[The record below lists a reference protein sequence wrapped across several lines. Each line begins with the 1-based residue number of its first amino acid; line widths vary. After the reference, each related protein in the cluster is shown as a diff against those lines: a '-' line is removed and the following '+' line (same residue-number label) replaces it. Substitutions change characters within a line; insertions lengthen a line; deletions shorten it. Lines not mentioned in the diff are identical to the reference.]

1 MAFRSVYKDEIDI
14 LYTISNKLA
23 GASTPDEV
31 LDAVLVYAR
40 EHGATAARL
49 LYTIETGDEETRL
62 CRVMAEWT
70 AEGAVARGLGSEY
83 LEYGE
88 MGLPQG
94 WLETPDQPL
103 LLNDAPGYRRFHPL
117 MRQHLAEDHE
127 WSMALL
133 PLNNRGRWVGTLL
146 FSWSEPYTFTA
157 RDRRIYTA
165 LIRQSAP
172 VIDSLRL
179 LEENRRR
186 ADRAEH
192 LVRINT
198 VLSQAVEDTQIVE
211 AVALYARI
219 YGADRV
225 LLNYIDPD
233 PNQEPLPIRSTP
245 IAIWQNGVAE
255 MFDFDRHDYYPIGK
269 VGYVEMWYRN
279 PDVPLLIENVETDES
294 IPNETRDGLLTM
306 MPMRALAT
314 LPLFNG
320 GRCRGVMTISWFR
333 PHVFSDEERYVYNV
347 LLRTLPSVVANRR
360 AYLAEQEARREQEL
374 LYRIS
379 ETVNAAKNYE
389 EIADALARL
398 ELSKESGISL
408 RIFQDGSASENMTE
422 QERRL
427 NAAVG
432 EMVSSALERIRLR
445 IEAEESRQR
454 AETLAGISAALS
466 QARDEQAILAAVASL
481 AERFG
486 ASLSILSYTQARDTI
501 SIIALR
507 AGDGD
512 SPIPLSLLPLASFP
526 LSNYPILSLVYDH
539 PNELIFVEDAF
550 DDPRLTAPETQL
562 FLNQV
567 GWGAAIL
574 TPLYSGD
581 QLQGVLTFVWRE
593 PRRFD
598 KTMRDLFGAIQTTA
612 SSVVTSR
619 RAYLAEEAARRETE
633 LRAHQLQTIARIS
646 AAAAARLDVGE
657 LVDTVYALAQENFS
671 QYHVAVYLLTDEL
684 RPTLVCAEGSGESG
698 GLETCLNIPLDST
711 DSVVAYAGK
720 TRKSVIVNNMSE
732 AEGFTLLAHIPD
744 LRSEMAVPMVAGDR
758 LIGVLDVQ
766 SNRSNRFTDTD
777 VYIMA
782 MLADLIAVAVQNAR
796 LYTQAQELAALEER
810 TRLARELHDSVSQAL
825 YGIGLGARTARMLL
839 ERDPSRLR
847 EPLEYVLSL
856 AEAGLAEMRALI
868 FELRPESLE
877 QEGLITALS
886 KQAASLQARHNIRVD
901 TQFCEEPPFSIEAK
915 ETLYRIAR
923 EALHNTVKHAHATHV
938 ELQLTNCDEGFIL
951 SIIDNGVGFDP
962 NGQFPGHLGLKSMR
976 ERTARMNGTFE
987 VESSEGAGTA
997 IRVTVP
1003 HPLY

>member
-1 MAFRSVYKDEIDI
+1 
-14 LYTISNKLA
+14 
-23 GASTPDEV
+23 
-31 LDAVLVYAR
+31 
-40 EHGATAARL
+40 
-49 LYTIETGDEETRL
+49 
-62 CRVMAEWT
+62 
-70 AEGAVARGLGSEY
+70 
-83 LEYGE
+83 
-88 MGLPQG
+88 
-94 WLETPDQPL
+94 
-103 LLNDAPGYRRFHPL
+103 
-117 MRQHLAEDHE
+117 
-127 WSMALL
+127 
-133 PLNNRGRWVGTLL
+133 
-146 FSWSEPYTFTA
+146 
-157 RDRRIYTA
+157 
-165 LIRQSAP
+165 
-172 VIDSLRL
+172 
-179 LEENRRR
+179 
-186 ADRAEH
+186 
-192 LVRINT
+192 
-198 VLSQAVEDTQIVE
+198 
-211 AVALYARI
+211 
-219 YGADRV
+219 
-225 LLNYIDPD
+225 
-233 PNQEPLPIRSTP
+233 
-245 IAIWQNGVAE
+245 
-255 MFDFDRHDYYPIGK
+255 
-269 VGYVEMWYRN
+269 
-279 PDVPLLIENVETDES
+279 
-294 IPNETRDGLLTM
+294 
-306 MPMRALAT
+306 
-314 LPLFNG
+314 
-320 GRCRGVMTISWFR
+320 
-333 PHVFSDEERYVYNV
+333 
-347 LLRTLPSVVANRR
+347 
-360 AYLAEQEARREQEL
+360 
-374 LYRIS
+374 
-379 ETVNAAKNYE
+379 
-389 EIADALARL
+389 
-398 ELSKESGISL
+398 
-408 RIFQDGSASENMTE
+408 
-422 QERRL
+422 
-427 NAAVG
+427 
-432 EMVSSALERIRLR
+432 
-445 IEAEESRQR
+445 
-454 AETLAGISAALS
+454 
-466 QARDEQAILAAVASL
+466 
-481 AERFG
+481 
-486 ASLSILSYTQARDTI
+486 
-501 SIIALR
+501 
-507 AGDGD
+507 
-512 SPIPLSLLPLASFP
+512 
-526 LSNYPILSLVYDH
+526 
-539 PNELIFVEDAF
+539 
-550 DDPRLTAPETQL
+550 
-562 FLNQV
+562 
-567 GWGAAIL
+567 
-574 TPLYSGD
+574 
-581 QLQGVLTFVWRE
+581 
-593 PRRFD
+593 
-598 KTMRDLFGAIQTTA
+598 LFGAIQTTA

-671 QYHVAVYLLTDEL
+671 QYHVAVYLLTDEI

-720 TRKSVIVNNMSE
+720 NRKSVIVNNMSE

-938 ELQLTNCDEGFIL
+938 ELKLTNCDEGFRL